1 MTQREFFYTPK
12 DSYPSAHTDESAFKG
27 KTADSALIG
36 PQLITGLMEV
46 LSCVTGGGAIYC
58 LPLIPIGLGISALLM
73 KRNAVDTDRTPA
85 CGLWPGWDQA
95 GHHRAGPVEPDLL
108 RGDDRWL
115 AASTNG
121 Y

>member
-1 MTQREFFYTPK
+1 MTQREFFNTPK
-12 DSYPSAHTDESAFKG
+12 DSYPSDTTDESAFKG
-27 KTADSALIG
+27 KTADMLSLGA
-36 PQLITGLMEV
+36 LITGLMVV

-73 KRNAVDTDRTPA
+73 KRNAVDQNRTQMWA
-85 CGLWPGWDQA
+85 LAGLGSGLVIIVLA
-95 GHHRAGPVEPDLL
+95 VLSLICFAAMIV
-108 RGDDRWL
+108 WL